1 MVFAVGQVRSQHPP
15 INRDVMYHQRSPI
28 IAPQPSDPVSAK
40 KNDQANLLFQLLSKD
55 NTQVQS
61 LRHQKMF
68 ATLAINMAAKW
79 EVLARMLDLREN
91 DLFYIKS
98 DYRDSVQEQ
107 AVQMFRK
114 WLENNGSAATLG
126 SLTIA
131 VYESGSEYWKLLDTI
146 NEYALKK

>member
-1 MVFAVGQVRSQHPP
+1 MSFSAVGQVRSQHPP

-28 IAPQPSDPVSAK
+28 IAPQPSDPVSSQ
-40 KNDQANLLFQLLSKD
+40 KNDQANLLFQLLKKD
-55 NTQVQS
+55 TTQVKLLS
-61 LRHQKMF
+61 HQRMF
-68 ATLAINMAAKW
+68 ATLAKNMAAKW

-114 WLENNGSAATLG
+114 WLENNGSAATAG
-126 SLTIA
+126 CP
-131 VYESGSEYWKLLDTI
+131 YYSGV
-146 NEYALKK
+146 